1 MRQVSGSSIGS
12 SVSSY
17 SYYFVENGGTPN
29 TNGRDVVDFLD
40 EAMSDEEPSPEP
52 VKHQPSPRKPSPRKP
67 SPRKTAPERRERRRS
82 SRKNSPAG
90 MFSVDQYR

>member
-52 VKHQPSPRKPSPRKP
+52 VKHQPSPRKPSPRKA
-67 SPRKTAPERRERRRS
+67 APERRERRRS

>member
-29 TNGRDVVDFLD
+29 TNDRDVVDFLD
-40 EAMSDEEPSPEP
+40 EAMSDDEPSPEP
-52 VKHQPSPRKPSPRKP
+52 VKHQPSPRKPSPRKA
-67 SPRKTAPERRERRRS
+67 APERRERRRS

>member
-29 TNGRDVVDFLD
+29 TNDRDVVDFLD

-52 VKHQPSPRKPSPRKP
+52 VKHQPSPRKPSPRKA
-67 SPRKTAPERRERRRS
+67 APERRERRRS

>member
-29 TNGRDVVDFLD
+29 TNDRDVVDFLD

-52 VKHQPSPRKPSPRKP
+52 VKHQPSPRKP